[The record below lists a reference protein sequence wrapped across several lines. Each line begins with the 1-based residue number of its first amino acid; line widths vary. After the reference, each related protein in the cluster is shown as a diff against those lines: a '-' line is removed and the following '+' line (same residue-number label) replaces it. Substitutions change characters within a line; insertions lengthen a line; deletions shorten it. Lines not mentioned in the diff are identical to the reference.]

1 MNIRCY
7 DQYGNVITRLTQWD
21 INREL
26 RITGYDYTTTPIFH
40 FAHNNDEEAL
50 TQIGV
55 VDGEYVKVS
64 VPNILL
70 QTAERIRVYI
80 YIHEN
85 DIGTTVYK
93 LDIPVDPKPKP
104 NDYVYSDNTEVIL
117 LSELKA
123 ELEEAIKSSQ
133 EKIDAKIL
141 EIDTSVDNKINEMNE
156 LSNTLST
163 RMTEFEDN
171 QPYLPLS
178 EDLDLS
184 TLSNDSI
191 EERWCGYIATK
202 AVKLT
207 ILTANENNGTE
218 KSISLKRGSIA
229 TIFCN
234 NDNGIRKVHL
244 VSSDA
249 DTYYIANL
257 IKSGNP
263 IYNIYQ
269 SGRIND
275 NAAETSTIATYSAKK
290 INALIAEAGG
300 GSGSVPVYTVNVD
313 GTTDVI
319 LSEYFTNGVGQYQF
333 ITNKS
338 IVDEQITAYYTPL
351 KTNSFTLTNGT
362 IIQVLDKED
371 VAGGSDGVSG
381 GTAHILEINI
391 FESYLPESTSN
402 GHFVIY
408 YTDSEENIT
417 AYKTTIIDENYD
429 VDSSQS
435 AANVYTIQQ
444 IDDRVEKVIVGNSG
458 KLYLTGFLTKPKTYI
473 IDFSPNAGV
482 TENLGYFDSKLSVPS
497 SGLLCTKGTTFIV
510 TVVNDSEVAGQVFVN
525 GNVYCFNYNKTEN
538 TVSIRQYVN
547 DENYVHTDN
556 NFTTVEKDKLANL
569 SILNWKRMNAIDL
582 PSEYTQ
588 VTSLNFTG
596 QQAFDTGFIPTGDTR
611 FVIKYSDVNT
621 SMSKAYKYLFG
632 AEDSSNTNGYTLYNT
647 DMDGWYRVHIDFRYG
662 TGRYECNMINSADKA
677 IEYLKENQ
685 MHIGTVDKTIS
696 TSSFNIGRTL
706 YIGANHNSD
715 TAPYYDTTTLHSFK
729 LYQFAL
735 LDSSGNILHSYYPVY
750 KTEGSTVTTG
760 LYDVI
765 DKRFIESI
773 TGTQC
778 DYTK

>member
-141 EIDTSVDNKINEMNE
+141 EIDTNVDNKINEMNE

-234 NDNGIRKVHL
+234 NDNGIRRVHL

-249 DTYYIANL
+249 DNYYIATS

-275 NAAETSTIATYSAKK
+275 DAAKTSTTATYSAKK

-319 LSEYFTNGVGQYQF
+319 LSECFTNGIGQYQF

-371 VAGGSDGVSG
+371 IVGEDGS
-381 GTAHILEINI
+381 TMHILELNM
-391 FESYLPESTSN
+391 FGSYMSEGSFN
-402 GHFVIY
+402 GHIVIS
-408 YTDSEENIT
+408 YTDDGEEIIK
-417 AYKTTIIDENYD
+417 YKSAIIDDNYD
-429 VDSSQS
+429 NDSSQS
-435 AANVYTIQQ
+435 VANVYTIEQ
-444 IDDRVEKVIVGNSG
+444 IDSRIEKVVVRNSG
-458 KLYLTGFLTKPKTYI
+458 KLYLSGFLTEPKIYV
-473 IDFSPNAGV
+473 IDFGADAGV
-482 TENLGYFDSKLSVPS
+482 TENLAYFDSTLSIPS
-497 SGLLCTKGTTFIV
+497 GGLLCKKGTTFIV
-510 TVVNDSEVAGQVFVN
+510 TVSDSSTIAGQVFAN
-525 GNVYCFNYNKTEN
+525 GDVYRFDYNKTEN

-596 QQAFDTGFIPTGDTR
+596 QQVFDTGFTPTGDTR
-611 FVIKYSDVNT
+611 FVIKYSDV
-621 SMSKAYKYLFG
+621 SYSSGWKYFFG
-632 AEDSSNTNGYTLYNT
+632 AEDTSTQNKYTLYTTNR
-647 DMDGWYRVHIDFRYG
+647 DGWANTHIDFNYG
-662 TGRYECNMINSADKA
+662 TTHNELTIKNLSNKVT
-677 IEYLKENQ
+677 EYFKENEI
-685 MHIGTVDKTIS
+685 HIGIVDKTVS
-696 TSSFNIGRTL
+696 TLTFNIGRTL

-715 TAPYYDTTTLHSFK
+715 TAPYYDTATLHSFK

>member
-104 NDYVYSDNTEVIL
+104 NDYVYSDNTEVVL

-133 EKIDAKIL
+133 EKIDAKII
-141 EIDTSVDNKINEMNE
+141 EIDTNVDNKINEMNK
-156 LSNTLST
+156 LGDALST

-184 TLSNDSI
+184 TLSSDII

-202 AVKLT
+202 AVNLT
-207 ILTANENNGTE
+207 ILTADENNGTE
-218 KSISLKRGSIA
+218 KSILLRRGSIA

-234 NDNGIRKVHL
+234 NNNGIRRVHL

-249 DTYYIANL
+249 DNYYIATS

-263 IYNIYQ
+263 IYKIYY
-269 SGRIND
+269 SGRID
-275 NAAETSTIATYSAKK
+275 DDAKTSTTTTYSAKK
-290 INALIAEAGG
+290 INTLIAEAGG

-319 LSEYFTNGVGQYQF
+319 LSECFADGVGQYHF
-333 ITNKS
+333 ISNKS

-381 GTAHILEINI
+381 GTTHVLEINI
-391 FESYLPESTSN
+391 FESYLPENTSN
-402 GHFVIY
+402 GHFVIS

-444 IDDRVEKVIVGNSG
+444 IDDRVEKVIVRNNG

-473 IDFSPNAGV
+473 IDFGLDAGV

-525 GNVYCFNYNKTEN
+525 GNVYRFDYNKTEN
-538 TVSIRQYVN
+538 TVSIGQYVN

-569 SILNWKRMNAIDL
+569 NVLTWKKMNTVDL

-611 FVIKYSDVNT
+611 FVIKYSDV
-621 SMSKAYKYLFG
+621 SYPPGSWRYFFG
-632 AEDSSNTNGYTLYNT
+632 AEDASTKNKYTLYT
-647 DMDGWYRVHIDFRYG
+647 TSRDSWSKTHIDFDYG
-662 TGRYECNMINSADKA
+662 TAHNELTIRNLSDKVTEYFKENQIHIGIVDKA
-677 IEYLKENQ
+677 I
-685 MHIGTVDKTIS
+685 S
-696 TSSFNIGRTL
+696 ASSFNISRTL

-715 TAPYYDTTTLHSFK
+715 TAPYYDTGTLHSFK

-760 LYDVI
+760 LYDII
-765 DKRFIESI
+765 DKKFIESI
-773 TGTQC
+773 TETQC
-778 DYTK
+778 EYTK

>member
-70 QTAERIRVYI
+70 QTAERIIVYI

-184 TLSNDSI
+184 TLSSDII
-191 EERWCGYIATK
+191 EERWCSYIATK
-202 AVKLT
+202 AVNLT
-207 ILTANENNGTE
+207 ILTADENNGTE
-218 KSISLKRGSIA
+218 KSISLRRGSIA
-229 TIFCN
+229 MIFCN
-234 NDNGIRKVHL
+234 NNDGIRRVHL

-249 DTYYIANL
+249 DNYYIATS

-263 IYNIYQ
+263 IYKIYY

-275 NAAETSTIATYSAKK
+275 DAKTSTITTYSAKK
-290 INALIAEAGG
+290 INTLIAEAGG

-313 GTTDVI
+313 DTTDVI
-319 LSEYFTNGVGQYQF
+319 LSECFADGIGQYHF
-333 ITNKS
+333 ISNKS

-371 VAGGSDGVSG
+371 FAGGSDGVSG
-381 GTAHILEINI
+381 GTTHILEINI

-402 GHFVIY
+402 GHFVIS
-408 YTDSEENIT
+408 YTDSEEIIT
-417 AYKTTIIDENYD
+417 AYKTAIVDENYD

-444 IDDRVEKVIVGNSG
+444 IDDRVEKVIVGNNG

-473 IDFSPNAGV
+473 IDFGLDAGV

-510 TVVNDSEVAGQVFVN
+510 TVVNDSGVAGQVFVN
-525 GNVYCFNYNKTEN
+525 GNVYRFDYNKTEN
-538 TVSIRQYVN
+538 TVSIGQYVN

-556 NFTTVEKDKLANL
+556 NFTTVEKDKLAD
-569 SILNWKRMNAIDL
+569 LNVLTWKRMNAIDL

-621 SMSKAYKYLFG
+621 SMREAYKYLFG

-715 TAPYYDTTTLHSFK
+715 TAPYYDTATLHSFK
-729 LYQFAL
+729 LYQFTL

-765 DKRFIESI
+765 DKRFIESV

>member
-141 EIDTSVDNKINEMNE
+141 EIDTNVDNKINEMNE

-191 EERWCGYIATK
+191 EERWCSYIATK

-234 NDNGIRKVHL
+234 NDNGIRRVHL

-249 DTYYIANL
+249 DKYYIATS

-263 IYNIYQ
+263 IYNIYR
-269 SGRIND
+269 SGRID
-275 NAAETSTIATYSAKK
+275 DDAAKTSTTATYSAKK

-319 LSEYFTNGVGQYQF
+319 LSECFTNGIGQYQF

-371 VAGGSDGVSG
+371 IAGDSNSISDA
-381 GTAHILEINI
+381 TIHAIEINI
-391 FESYLPESTSN
+391 FESYLSEGVAN
-402 GHFVIY
+402 GHIIIS
-408 YTDSEENIT
+408 YTDSEEIIT
-417 AYKTTIIDENYD
+417 AYKTAIVDENYD

-444 IDDRVEKVIVGNSG
+444 IDDRVEKVIVRNNG

-473 IDFSPNAGV
+473 IDFGEDAGV
-482 TENLGYFDSKLSVPS
+482 TENLAYFDSKLSVPS
-497 SGLLCTKGTTFIV
+497 GGLLCKKGTTFIV
-510 TVVNDSEVAGQVFVN
+510 TVVDDSEVAGQVFVN
-525 GNVYCFNYNKTEN
+525 GNVYRFDYNKTEN

-569 SILNWKRMNAIDL
+569 NVLTWKKMNAIDL

-596 QQAFDTGFIPTGDTR
+596 QQVFDTGFIPTGDTR
-611 FVIKYSDVNT
+611 FVIKYSDV
-621 SMSKAYKYLFG
+621 SYSSGWKYFFG
-632 AEDSSNTNGYTLYNT
+632 AEDTSTQNKYTLYTTNR
-647 DMDGWYRVHIDFRYG
+647 DGWAKTHIDFNYG
-662 TGRYECNMINSADKA
+662 TTHNELTIKNLSDKVT
-677 IEYLKENQ
+677 EYFKENEI
-685 MHIGTVDKTIS
+685 HIGIVDKTIS
-696 TSSFNIGRTL
+696 TSSSFNIGRTL

-715 TAPYYDTTTLHSFK
+715 TAPYYDTVTLHSFK

-735 LDSSGNILHSYYPVY
+735 LDSNGNILHSYYPVY

-760 LYDVI
+760 LYDII
-765 DKRFIESI
+765 DSKFIESV

-778 DYTK
+778 EYTK